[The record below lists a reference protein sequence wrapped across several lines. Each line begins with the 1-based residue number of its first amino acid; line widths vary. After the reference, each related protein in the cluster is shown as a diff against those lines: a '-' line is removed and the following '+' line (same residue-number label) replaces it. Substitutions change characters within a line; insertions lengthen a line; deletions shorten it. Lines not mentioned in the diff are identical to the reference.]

1 MNDFFGVGS
10 SGSSSVFD
18 TYFGTSNNSNS
29 SSFLSGLGD
38 LKMIQSGAYKKS
50 LKAYYATQKSNKS
63 DESGTTDSDKESISN
78 SGKADSKTQ
87 LSMVKS
93 TAQKLNE
100 AATTLRNKDYSKK
113 DFKTE
118 DVLSDVKKFISS
130 YNDTLNST
138 KKLNSY
144 SILQTAVW
152 TTEQM
157 NTAEGLLNKVGITI
171 KDDNTLSLDEE
182 EFKKARTSDVKA
194 LFAGSGSLASRVAQK
209 ASTMANQSNNQL
221 AINSGKSFYTMRG
234 LFR

>member
-1 MNDFFGVGS
+1 MSDFFGVGS
-10 SGSSSVFD
+10 SGSNVFD
-18 TYFGTSNNSNS
+18 TYFGTSSNNSG
-29 SSFLSGLGD
+29 SSFMTGLND

-50 LKAYYATQKSNKS
+50 LKAYYATQKKN
-63 DESGTTDSDKESISN
+63 DAESKGTDSDKESIAN

-87 LSMVKS
+87 LSLVKS
-93 TAQKLNE
+93 TSQKLYDS
-100 AATTLRNKDYSKK
+100 ATKLKNRDYSSK

-118 DVLSDVKKFISS
+118 HVLSDVKNFISS
-130 YNDTLNST
+130 YNNTLNST

-144 SILQTAVW
+144 SMLQTAVW
-152 TTEQM
+152 ATEQM
-157 NTAEGLLNKVGITI
+157 NIGEGLLNKVGITI
-171 KDDNTLSLDEE
+171 NDDNTLSIDEE

-209 ASTMANQSNNQL
+209 ASTLANQSNNQL

>member
-10 SGSSSVFD
+10 SSSVFD
-18 TYFGTSNNSNS
+18 SYFGTSGNSGS
-29 SSFLSGLGD
+29 SSLLTGLGD

-63 DESGTTDSDKESISN
+63 DENGKTDSSNESIKD
-78 SGKADSKTQ
+78 SGKSDSKTQ
-87 LSMVKS
+87 LSLVKS
-93 TAQKLNE
+93 SSQKLYQN
-100 AATTLRNKDYSKK
+100 ATALKNKDYSKK

-152 TTEQM
+152 STEQM
-157 NTAEGLLNKVGITI
+157 NTAEGLLNKVGISI
-171 KDDNTLSLDEE
+171 KDDNTLAIDED

-194 LFAGSGSLASRVAQK
+194 LFAGTGSLASRIAQK

-221 AINSGKSFYTMRG
+221 AVNSGKSFYTMRG
-234 LFR
+234 LFT

>member
-1 MNDFFGVGS
+1 MNDLYGLGS
-10 SGSSSVFD
+10 SGSSVFD
-18 TYFGTSNNSNS
+18 TFFGTSSSSNS
-29 SSFLSGLGD
+29 SSMLTGLGD

-50 LKAYYATQKSNKS
+50 LKAYYATQKKT
-63 DESGTTDSDKESISN
+63 DEDGNTIDRDKESIRN

-87 LSMVKS
+87 LSLVKS
-93 TAQKLNE
+93 SSKKLNE
-100 AATTLRNKDYSKK
+100 AATALKNKDYSNK

-130 YNDTLNST
+130 YNETLNST

-157 NTAEGLLNKVGITI
+157 NQAEGLLNKVGITI
-171 KDDNTLSLDEE
+171 KDDNTLELDEDA
-182 EFKKARTSDVKA
+182 FKKARTSDVKG
-194 LFAGSGSLASRVAQK
+194 LFAGSSSLANRVAQK
-209 ASTMANQSNNQL
+209 ASTIANQSNNQL

-234 LFR
+234 VFS